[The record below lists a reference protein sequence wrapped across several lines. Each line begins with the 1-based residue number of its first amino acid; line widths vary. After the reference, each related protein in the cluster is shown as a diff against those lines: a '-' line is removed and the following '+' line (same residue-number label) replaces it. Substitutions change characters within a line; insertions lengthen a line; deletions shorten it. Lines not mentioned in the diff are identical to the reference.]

1 MLNISFSR
9 LRMVFFALITS
20 LALVGCKEDLYSK
33 LTENDANEMLSV
45 LLEANLDAAKI
56 SPDGKTWT
64 ISVEKTSIGSALSAL
79 RARGLPAQRHASLG
93 DMFKKDGLISTP
105 TEERV
110 RFIHGVSQELSET
123 LSNID
128 GVVNARVHIV
138 LPNNDPLASNVKPS
152 SASVFIKHRPDA
164 NVSTLTPAVK
174 NLVMRSVEGL
184 TYENVNV
191 TLVPA
196 AVSIRTESATK
207 VAAGTSMAVI
217 LSSLIFVALL
227 GCAALGFVAKL
238 RPAWLPAGVLSWI
251 RKIAPNVAA
260 AEATTV
266 AVAAQ
271 PSANRGA

>member
-1 MLNISFSR
+1 
-9 LRMVFFALITS
+9 
-20 LALVGCKEDLYSK
+20 
-33 LTENDANEMLSV
+33 
-45 LLEANLDAAKI
+45 
-56 SPDGKTWT
+56 
-64 ISVEKTSIGSALSAL
+64 
-79 RARGLPAQRHASLG
+79 
-93 DMFKKDGLISTP
+93 
-105 TEERV
+105 
-110 RFIHGVSQELSET
+110 
-123 LSNID
+123 
-128 GVVNARVHIV
+128 V
-138 LPNNDPLASNVKPS
+138 LPNNDPWASNVKPS